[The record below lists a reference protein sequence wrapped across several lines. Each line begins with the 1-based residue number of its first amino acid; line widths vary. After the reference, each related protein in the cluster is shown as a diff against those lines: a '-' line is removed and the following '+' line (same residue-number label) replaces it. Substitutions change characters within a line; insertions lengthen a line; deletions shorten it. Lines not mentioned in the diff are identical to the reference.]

1 MPSKYTLRSAL
12 NLTPMELSDLTRGEL
27 SKVVT
32 TMSSA
37 INKRL
42 KRAEEQG
49 LQEYSLA
56 FRELKTRQLNRGQG
70 AKFTVKGK
78 SKETLLTDYISL
90 KAFFNT
96 EGASLADMKKARE
109 TYKKHASAIE
119 SRGTGYLDPVW
130 YAMDLLRDKVR
141 LLSLSTDEVVD
152 DLIFYRLL
160 EPDKANVSKIAA
172 RASAQ
177 LDARY
182 QMEVAGVEI

>member
-1 MPSKYTLRSAL
+1 MPSKFTLSNAL

-27 SKVVT
+27 SKVVS

-49 LQEYSLA
+49 LHEYSLA
-56 FRELKTRQLNRGQG
+56 FRELKMRQLNRGQSG
-70 AKFTVKGK
+70 NFTVKGK
-78 SKETLLTDYISL
+78 NKETLLTDYISL

-96 EGASLADMKKARE
+96 EGASLADMKKARA

-119 SRGTGYLDPVW
+119 SRSSEYLTPVW
-130 YAMDLLRDKVR
+130 YAMDKLRDKIR
-141 LLSLSTDEVVD
+141 LLSLSTNEVVD
-152 DLIFYRLL
+152 DLVFYRLL
-160 EPDKANVSKIAA
+160 EPEKANVSKIAA
-172 RASAQ
+172 RANAQ

-182 QMEVAGVEI
+182 QLEVAGVEI